1 MLADAAACL
10 PGTARRRLRHD
21 RAPLGRGGA
30 RRVRGDP
37 RAPQRRRGHLLR
49 EFDKNVYHLLDGEA
63 RAHYRPAALP
73 PASRLL
79 PASRLFKPDDDDS
92 IPTPPSQKALSAVLN
107 HHRWLELLDKA
118 HGFDS
123 TATDTSLDHHEATR
137 LISASQ
143 FGSGAWLEVTPDVSL
158 PFTRSRSGPYT
169 IALQRRFG
177 LYIESARGE
186 NNALEAAGNPPDWL
200 GDAACNEGQHST
212 RHHAV
217 NRAWHAALSAV
228 ATGTVL
234 LGDKQEA
241 DKYKQY
247 NAGHV
252 PDLIKPVAT
261 PRGAPTGSASQKC
274 PRPCEP
280 APPRPA
286 AGAWATPMASAPRRS
301 PSAAHKGR

>member
-1 MLADAAACL
+1 MSL
-10 PGTARRRLRHD
+10 
-21 RAPLGRGGA
+21 
-30 RRVRGDP
+30 
-37 RAPQRRRGHLLR
+37 
-49 EFDKNVYHLLDGEA
+49 
-63 RAHYRPAALP
+63 
-73 PASRLL
+73 
-79 PASRLFKPDDDDS
+79 PDDFGPQPMELDS
-92 IPTPPSQKALSAVLN
+92 PDRQALCYAYYFLN

-123 TATDTSLDHHEATR
+123 TATDTSLDHREATR

-143 FGSGAWLEVTPDVSL
+143 FGSGAWLEAVTPDASL
-158 PFTRSRSGPYT
+158 PFTRPRSGPYT

-247 NAGHV
+247 NDLYVAG
-252 PDLIKPVAT
+252 DDIKDMFHAFPLAALQCWSMGLLRLDPHALTAESLDAALCVVQARCLEMGVAPSSNWAQRFLTEINLGFSKRFARANEPLLLALDEAHPHDTIVTT
-261 PRGAPTGSASQKC
+261 PKGDKALRRWLVGGEHERSRTRC
-274 PRPCEP
+274 PKQVR
-280 APPRPA
+280 
-286 AGAWATPMASAPRRS
+286 
-301 PSAAHKGR
+301 